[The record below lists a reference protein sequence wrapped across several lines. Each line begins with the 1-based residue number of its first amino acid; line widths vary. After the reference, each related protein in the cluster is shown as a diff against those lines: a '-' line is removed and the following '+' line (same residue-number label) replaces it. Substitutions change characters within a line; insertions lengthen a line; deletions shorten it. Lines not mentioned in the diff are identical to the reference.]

1 MHRNA
6 SAARRLVREL
16 RGRDDVEAS
25 TPVLAALV
33 LELGGALDDA
43 LADPDVRTSYRTA
56 ALAGQYRE
64 SLVALLGR
72 AAGRHL
78 HALAHNRDPRPVQ
91 ARPRARDIPPP
102 K

>member
-16 RGRDDVEAS
+16 RGRDDVEAG

-43 LADPDVRTSYRTA
+43 LADPDVRASYRTA

-64 SLVALLGR
+64 SLVALLERLPTSRDDGWD
-72 AAGRHL
+72 AAFER
-78 HALAHNRDPRPVQ
+78 LAQRLGDG
-91 ARPRARDIPPP
+91 
-102 K
+102 